1 MSGGAAKRRRAA
13 AVLSGVAERLG
24 SHGLFG
30 VAEEELVRKAAE
42 ASRVSTDTV
51 CGWLTEEQFR
61 EQFRSLADRESDAE
75 RGAVWRSLVEQCA
88 QGNLAAIK
96 LYFEL
101 KDGAGGKGAKAG
113 GVKIVDDI

>member
-13 AVLSGVAERLG
+13 AVLSGVAE
-24 SHGLFG
+24 
-30 VAEEELVRKAAE
+30 EELVRKAAE
-42 ASRVSTDTV
+42 ASRMSTDTV

>member
-1 MSGGAAKRRRAA
+1 MSKNSLAKQRKAA
-13 AVLSGVAERLG
+13 AVLSGVAE
-24 SHGLFG
+24 
-30 VAEEELVRKAAE
+30 EELVKKAAE
-42 ASRVSTDTV
+42 ASGVSEDTL
-51 CGWLTEEQFR
+51 CGWLADGGFR
-61 EQFRSLADRESDAE
+61 EQFRNLADRESDAE

-101 KDGAGGKGAKAG
+101 KDGEVKKGGRG